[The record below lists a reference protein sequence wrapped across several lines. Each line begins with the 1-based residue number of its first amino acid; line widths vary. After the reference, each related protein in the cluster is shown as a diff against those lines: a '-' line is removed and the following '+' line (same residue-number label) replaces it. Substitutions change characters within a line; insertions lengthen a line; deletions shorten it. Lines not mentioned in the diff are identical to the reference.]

1 MLYYSLRRRL
11 HGRLSG
17 RGFWQGIKIG
27 AVPELSIIVMSIF
40 FGATTGLTPVFAQN
54 TAAGV
59 IGSLEQLRPSEERPA
74 LPKFGDDS
82 AAPGFILPPVAP
94 PPSEQA
100 PLSAQLK
107 VYVNSYRIEGST
119 VFSAEELQ
127 QVWTPYAGRVVTS
140 DELQQLRYELTLLY
154 INNGYINSGVIIPDQ
169 QVVDGVIRLQV
180 IEGELTR
187 IDVSGQQRLDPE
199 YITERIDLG
208 DGKPLNINSL
218 RQNLQLLQ
226 QNVLIRRINSRLEPG
241 AKPGESVLSVE
252 VEEGVPFR
260 LGLTVDN
267 HRSPSIGSIR
277 GEIDAAHLNLSGR
290 GDSLALR
297 YGITEG
303 LDDFGIRYALP
314 LTARDLTLSLEY
326 EQSDSDVVEE
336 PFDAI
341 DIASETRDFSIGLR
355 YPVIKTLNRTFDLSL
370 KLEKRKSETFLLGD
384 PFSFSDGV
392 DDGESK
398 VTVVR
403 LVADWVDRS
412 EDQVIAARST
422 LSWGLDAWDATVGKG
437 SLSGGEPDGKFIA
450 WLGQFQWA
458 RRFGEND
465 NQMIFRTDAQLSRD
479 PLLPLE
485 QFAVGGAASV
495 RGFRENELVRDNGWV
510 SSVEFRIP
518 VLRDEAGASRTQ
530 LAAFVDYG
538 RAWNENRDTPEP
550 KDISSAGLGV
560 LWNPTD
566 KLYMELYGALPF
578 RNLERN
584 EHDLQDSGIHFL
596 LSYRFY

>member
-1 MLYYSLRRRL
+1 MLYCNSRFRV
-11 HGRLSG
+11 HGRLSE
-17 RGFWQGIKIG
+17 RVFWREIKIG
-27 AVPELSIIVMSIF
+27 AVLKLGIIIGFEMGF
-40 FGATTGLTPVFAQN
+40 APALAQN
-54 TAAGV
+54 TAPDIV
-59 IGSLEQLRPSEERPA
+59 GSLEQLRPSEERPA
-74 LPKFGDDS
+74 LPKFDNDS
-82 AAPGFILPPVAP
+82 TTSNFVLPPVVP
-94 PPSEQA
+94 PSSEQA
-100 PLSAQLK
+100 PLSSQLK
-107 VYVNSYRIEGST
+107 VYVNSYRIDGST

-127 QVWTPYAGRVVTS
+127 KVWTPYAGRVVTS
-140 DELQQLRYELTLLY
+140 SELQQLRYELTLLY

-169 QVVDGVIRLQV
+169 QVIDGVIRLQV
-180 IEGELTR
+180 IEGEPTR
-187 IDVSGQQRLDPE
+187 IDVNGQQRLNSE
-199 YITERIDLG
+199 YVSDRIDLG
-208 DGKPLNINSL
+208 GGKPLNINSL

-226 QNVLIRRINSRLEPG
+226 QNPLIKRINSRLEPG
-241 AKPGESVLSVE
+241 NKPGESVLSVE
-252 VEEGVPFR
+252 IEEDIPYR

-277 GEIDAAHLNLSGR
+277 GEINAAHLNLTGR
-290 GDSLALR
+290 GDSLSLR

-303 LDDFGIRYALP
+303 LDDIGIRYALP

-341 DIASETRDFSIGLR
+341 DIASETRDFSVGLR

-370 KLEKRKSETFLLGD
+370 NLEKRKSKTFLLGD

-392 DDGESK
+392 ENGESK

-403 LVADWVDRS
+403 LIADWVDRS

-422 LSWGLDAWDATVGKG
+422 LSWGLDAWGATVGKG
-437 SLSGGEPDGKFIA
+437 SLSGGEPDGKFVA

-465 NQMIFRTDAQLSRD
+465 NQMIFRTDAQFSRD

-510 SSVEFRIP
+510 SSVELRIP
-518 VLRDEAGASRTQ
+518 VLHDEAGASRTQ
-530 LAAFVDYG
+530 LAGFLDYG
-538 RAWNENRDTPEP
+538 RAWNEDRDTPEP

-560 LWNPTD
+560 LWTPTD

-578 RNLERN
+578 RKLDHT

>member
-1 MLYYSLRRRL
+1 MFYDNLRCRI
-11 HGRLSG
+11 HGWLFEG
-17 RGFWQGIKIG
+17 ALWRGIRIG
-27 AVPELSIIVMSIF
+27 AVLKLSIIIGVEMGFTS
-40 FGATTGLTPVFAQN
+40 ALAQN
-54 TAAGV
+54 TVPDV
-59 IGSLEQLRPSEERPA
+59 IGSLEQLRPSEERPP
-74 LPKFGDDS
+74 LPEFGDNS
-82 AAPGFILPPVAP
+82 PTSGFVLPPVVP
-94 PPSEQA
+94 PSSEQA
-100 PLSAQLK
+100 PLSSQLK

-119 VFSAEELQ
+119 VFPAEELQ
-127 QVWTPYAGRVVTS
+127 RVWAPYAGRVVSS

-169 QVVDGVIRLQV
+169 QVVDGIIRLQV

-187 IDVSGQQRLDPE
+187 IDVSGQQRLYSE
-199 YITERIDLG
+199 YISDRIDLG

-226 QNVLIRRINSRLEPG
+226 QNPLIKRINSRLEPG
-241 AKPGESVLSVE
+241 ERPGESVLSVE
-252 VEEGVPFR
+252 VEEDVPYR

-277 GEIDAAHLNLSGR
+277 GEIDAAHLNLSGH

-370 KLEKRKSETFLLGD
+370 RLERRKSETFLLGD

-392 DDGESK
+392 DNGESK

-403 LVADWVDRS
+403 FIADWVDRS

-422 LSWGLDAWDATVGKG
+422 VSWGLDAWGATVGKG

-450 WLGQFQWA
+450 LLGQFQWA

-465 NQMIFRTDAQLSRD
+465 NQMIFRTDAQFSRD

-485 QFAVGGAASV
+485 QFAVGGATSV

-560 LWNPTD
+560 LWSPTD
-566 KLYMELYGALPF
+566 KLYLELYGALPF
-578 RNLERN
+578 RNLDHD

-596 LSYRFY
+596 LGYRFY